1 MYLFS
6 EDIVFTLKT
15 QADHTTRMESMF
27 SELKDTQGKRYN
39 YTVKQETLCLH
50 RSTIKKTSNKK
61 NANDYILTLLR
72 RRKKTPSSL
81 R

>member
-50 RSTIKKTSNKK
+50 RSTIKKHQIKK
-61 NANDYILTLLR
+61 CKRLYPNVA
-72 RRKKTPSSL
+72 
-81 R
+81 